1 MNIYNVVI
9 MRRWFEDGDNDF
21 TVYVHPCIDM
31 DSAKARLHECYI
43 QTRAFCEEEKLRADT
58 YNDITGQYD
67 LEFANTF
74 WESGIIRS
82 QNVYRLPRTNHK
94 KKPAKSKL
102 RQLMKEIG

>member
-58 YNDITGQYD
+58 YN
-67 LEFANTF
+67 TF

-102 RQLMKEIG
+102 RQLMKETE